1 MDKLS
6 EHLNVQL
13 REINIRFCIKTA
25 VQSQEILR
33 DINER
38 LIEETYSK
46 QEGLM
51 RFKEEKTKND
61 EKIESVEDKLE
72 SL

>member
-6 EHLNVQL
+6 EHLNVHL
-13 REINIRFCIKTA
+13 REIHIRFCIKTA

-38 LIEETYSK
+38 LREEMYSK

-61 EKIESVEDKLE
+61 
-72 SL
+72 